1 MKKEEKI
8 LFWSER
14 VQKFYSS
21 GQTCRTWCQEHQ
33 VPVSTMSYWIRKLK
47 NLDTVS
53 VKEDAPVF
61 AKMLTEQELRRKEL
75 VSSQPS
81 SSIHIFL
88 NDSIRIE
95 ICPSCPSELLS
106 AIIKELRYHA

>member
-1 MKKEEKI
+1 MKKEEKV

-14 VQKFYSS
+14 VQEFYSS

-47 NLDTVS
+47 NVDPVS

-61 AKMLTEQELRRKEL
+61 AKLPTEQELRRKEP
-75 VSSQPS
+75 VSLQLS
-81 SSIHIFL
+81 SSVHIFL
-88 NDSIRIE
+88 NESIRIE
-95 ICPSCPSELLS
+95 IVSG
-106 AIIKELRYHA
+106 R

>member
-14 VQKFYSS
+14 VQEFYSS
-21 GQTCRTWCQEHQ
+21 GQTYRTWCREHQ

-47 NLDTVS
+47 NVNPVS

-61 AKMLTEQELRRKEL
+61 AKMPTEQELRRKEL

-88 NDSIRIE
+88 NDSIRI
-95 ICPSCPSELLS
+95 
-106 AIIKELRYHA
+106 

>member
-14 VQKFYSS
+14 VQEFYSN
-21 GQTCRTWCQEHQ
+21 GQTYRTWCQEHQ

-47 NLDTVS
+47 NVNPVS

-61 AKMLTEQELRRKEL
+61 AKMPTEQELRRKEL

-88 NDSIRIE
+88 NDSIRTPAHQNF
-95 ICPSCPSELLS
+95 CLPL
-106 AIIKELRYHA
+106 